1 MSNTDIANLDI
12 LDDITSEELEA
23 LDPYNGISDD
33 RKNPEIGQLKIAA
46 PGFKV
51 VKMKSGA
58 VAIVVEPVLH
68 IDDFSDTFEDN
79 AFWFTVKGAPSGMT
93 SQQVKG
99 NVEFVKILGDLVGI
113 DTKTPAAEAGAM
125 LVAAAK
131 DGSLSEALGGAEVP
145 VQVTRWARG
154 LNIYPDND

>member
-33 RKNPEIGQLKIAA
+33 RKNPEIGTLKIAA

-51 VKMKSGA
+51 IKMKSGA

-68 IDDFSDTFEDN
+68 IDDFSDTFEPS
-79 AFWFTVKGAPSGMT
+79 FWFVVKGAPDGMT
-93 SQQVKG
+93 SRQLDG
-99 NVEFVKILGDLVGI
+99 NKEFVKILGGLVGI
-113 DTKTPAAEAGAM
+113 DLKTAAAEAGAM